1 MTSASVKVAVRV
13 RPFNSRELGR
23 NAKCVIQMQG
33 NSTCISNPKQP
44 KDGAKNFT
52 FDYSYWSHSMPDDQN
67 FASQRQV
74 YKDIGEE
81 MLVHAFEGY
90 NVCIFAYGQTGA
102 GKSYTMMGKQE
113 PGQEGIIPQLCE
125 DLFQRTGQNS
135 DPDLTYSVEVS
146 YMEIYCERVRDLLN
160 PTSQGSL
167 RVREHPILGPY
178 VEDLS
183 KLAVT
188 GFTDIRE
195 LMDEGNKARTVAAT
209 NMNETSS
216 RSHAVFTIVFTQKRR
231 DQMTSLDTE
240 KVSKISLVDL
250 AGSERAD
257 SSGAKGTRLKEGANI
272 NKSLTTLGK
281 VISALAEMQSNKKRK
296 SDFIPYRDSVLTWLL
311 KENLGG
317 NSRTA
322 MIAALSPAD
331 INYEETLSTLRYADR
346 AKQIRCNAIINEDP
360 NAKLIR
366 ELKAEVDRL
375 RNLLF
380 SQGLQELLDNT
391 VNNNSL
397 VGVAGVAPTPL
408 QLTHTANG
416 ITSKE
421 EPAPAEAEA
430 SPAGDT
436 PAEPDHLIQNGEDA
450 EEAVA
455 TETISKEEAAER
467 LMETE
472 KIIAELNETW
482 EEKLRKTE
490 SIRLERESL
499 LAEMGVSIK
508 EDGGTL
514 GVFSPKGTP
523 HLVNLNEDPLM
534 SECLLYYIKEGVT
547 RVGQQDVDIKLS
559 GQFIKEIHCVFVSE
573 TNEQGEVEVILE
585 PLVGAETYVNGKQIT
600 EAVILKQGN
609 RIVMGKNHVFR
620 FNHPEQARL
629 ERERSATAEQQEE
642 PEDWNY
648 AQKELL
654 EKQGIDIKLE
664 MEKRLQDVETQYRK
678 EKEEADLLLEQHRLY
693 ADSDSGDDSDKRSCE
708 ESWRL
713 ISSLRE
719 KLPANKVQT
728 IVKRCGLP
736 SSGKRREPLRVYQI
750 PQRRRISKDPK
761 RVTMEDLRMQAVKEI
776 CYEVALGDF
785 RHSRQEIEALSIVKM
800 KELCRMYAKKDSNE
814 KESWKAVAQDV
825 CDTVGIGEER
835 SPPTEEGGG
844 ETSEGG
850 QKGKVYDLKAHIDKL
865 TDILEE
871 VKLQNNMKD
880 EEIKALRDRMIKM
893 ESIIPVQDDDMN
905 GEGGESLQREGGG
918 GLDDS
923 NDLPEVRVQRLME
936 EDPAFRRGRLRW
948 LKQEQQR
955 IQNLQKQNIT
965 KKLRGQN
972 QSQGPSTPIV
982 PVHLPGTGRFIPPQE
997 CKLKFPFKSN
1007 PAHRLSWGPA
1017 SEALQ
1022 ALGLGGEGGGEE
1034 DGEEQENRGGSLT
1047 PPPPPQGQPPPLL
1060 PLPFPAT
1067 PPRMRT
1073 PSPHRAWQQRNQ
1085 GNQGGF
1091 HLNQQGNNQNF
1102 QRRQRRNSLDSSTHN
1117 SDQQYGGGNSG
1128 HQGRLRQRRGE
1139 SPSGGGERGVRGG
1152 GGGSFYYNQHQ
1163 HHQFHPHPYY
1173 NIHNA
1178 PFQPHPNYHSLP
1190 RSGPLPLPPDMLIG
1204 VGPPPAGWGFTT
1216 PPRMRRQFSAPDLK
1230 NNTEN
1235 NVM

>member
-1 MTSASVKVAVRV
+1 MAGASVKVAVRV

-23 NAKCVIQMQG
+23 NAKSVIQMQG

-44 KDGAKNFT
+44 KDGAKTFT
-52 FDYSYWSHSMPDDQN
+52 FDYSYWSHTTPEDEN
-67 FASQRQV
+67 FASQKQV

-81 MLVHAFEGY
+81 MLLHAFEGY

-125 DLFQRTGQNS
+125 DLFQRTGQNM
-135 DPDLTYSVEVS
+135 DPDLTYSAEVS

-240 KVSKISLVDL
+240 KQPVRSRVNPVVLV
-250 AGSERAD
+250 
-257 SSGAKGTRLKEGANI
+257 
-272 NKSLTTLGK
+272 
-281 VISALAEMQSNKKRK
+281 Q
-296 SDFIPYRDSVLTWLL
+296 
-311 KENLGG
+311 
-317 NSRTA
+317 
-322 MIAALSPAD
+322 
-331 INYEETLSTLRYADR
+331 
-346 AKQIRCNAIINEDP
+346 
-360 NAKLIR
+360 
-366 ELKAEVDRL
+366 
-375 RNLLF
+375 
-380 SQGLQELLDNT
+380 
-391 VNNNSL
+391 
-397 VGVAGVAPTPL
+397 
-408 QLTHTANG
+408 
-416 ITSKE
+416 
-421 EPAPAEAEA
+421 
-430 SPAGDT
+430 
-436 PAEPDHLIQNGEDA
+436 
-450 EEAVA
+450 
-455 TETISKEEAAER
+455 
-467 LMETE
+467 
-472 KIIAELNETW
+472 
-482 EEKLRKTE
+482 
-490 SIRLERESL
+490 
-499 LAEMGVSIK
+499 
-508 EDGGTL
+508 
-514 GVFSPKGTP
+514 
-523 HLVNLNEDPLM
+523 
-534 SECLLYYIKEGVT
+534 
-547 RVGQQDVDIKLS
+547 
-559 GQFIKEIHCVFVSE
+559 
-573 TNEQGEVEVILE
+573 
-585 PLVGAETYVNGKQIT
+585 
-600 EAVILKQGN
+600 
-609 RIVMGKNHVFR
+609 
-620 FNHPEQARL
+620 
-629 ERERSATAEQQEE
+629 
-642 PEDWNY
+642 
-648 AQKELL
+648 
-654 EKQGIDIKLE
+654 
-664 MEKRLQDVETQYRK
+664 
-678 EKEEADLLLEQHRLY
+678 Y

-800 KELCRMYAKKDSNE
+800 KELCRMYAKKDPNE

-835 SPPTEEGGG
+835 SPPTEEGGGG

-905 GEGGESLQREGGG
+905 GEGGESAQREEG
-918 GLDDS
+918 GLDDT
-923 NDLPEVRVQRLME
+923 NDLPEVRVQRLMD

-972 QSQGPSTPIV
+972 QNPGQLAPTV

-1017 SEALQ
+1017 SEALRRLGNGIHTVQ
-1022 ALGLGGEGGGEE
+1022 LPGRRAGMLELKQLERFPIMQFSHSVPPDGVSALT
-1034 DGEEQENRGGSLT
+1034 RYM
-1047 PPPPPQGQPPPLL
+1047 
-1060 PLPFPAT
+1060 
-1067 PPRMRT
+1067 MRF
-1073 PSPHRAWQQRNQ
+1073 RL
-1085 GNQGGF
+1085 
-1091 HLNQQGNNQNF
+1091 HLN
-1102 QRRQRRNSLDSSTHN
+1102 
-1117 SDQQYGGGNSG
+1117 
-1128 HQGRLRQRRGE
+1128 
-1139 SPSGGGERGVRGG
+1139 
-1152 GGGSFYYNQHQ
+1152 
-1163 HHQFHPHPYY
+1163 
-1173 NIHNA
+1173 A
-1178 PFQPHPNYHSLP
+1178 
-1190 RSGPLPLPPDMLIG
+1190 
-1204 VGPPPAGWGFTT
+1204 A
-1216 PPRMRRQFSAPDLK
+1216 
-1230 NNTEN
+1230 
-1235 NVM
+1235 